1 MVCILGIESSANK
14 IGVGIIRDGET
25 LSNPRRTYNAPT
37 GEGFR
42 PTETAEHHRR
52 VCAQLITEALELA
65 GIKVII
71 VFTSWYYLNPEHS

>member
-14 IGVGIIRDGET
+14 IGIGIIRDGKT

-52 VCAQLITEALELA
+52 VCAELVAEALELA
-65 GIKVII
+65 GIEVCLKIH
-71 VFTSWYYLNPEHS
+71 YLF